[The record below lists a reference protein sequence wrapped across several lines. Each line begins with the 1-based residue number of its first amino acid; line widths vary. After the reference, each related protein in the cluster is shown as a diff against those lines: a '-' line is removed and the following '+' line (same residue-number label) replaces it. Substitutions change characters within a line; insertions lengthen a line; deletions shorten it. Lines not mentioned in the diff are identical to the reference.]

1 MDILSIDV
9 ETYCDLDISKV
20 GAYRYCRHPSF
31 EILLFAYAF
40 NDEAVEIIDFMN
52 ITKYTGWLPSRL
64 MNALEN
70 PDVIKSAFN
79 ANFERNALHND
90 LIMTICKSPSLV
102 KKRDSIN
109 FKEKRNLECPPEQWD
124 CTMIRAMRLGLP
136 SSLDMVGKA
145 LHFPEDKQK
154 MKEGKA
160 LIQYFCKPCK
170 PTKTNKGRTR
180 NLPEH
185 APEKWEK
192 FKEYCKQDVEVER
205 NIRNKLS
212 RYEVIPKEKL
222 LWNLDQEI
230 NDRGINLDLDM
241 INRAID
247 CDEQY
252 SYKLM
257 QEAKE
262 LTGLDNP
269 NSLPQL
275 KKWIGDKV
283 GYAVGSITKDTI
295 PALLRDAEAHGNTEV
310 KRILELRQLMGKTS
324 TKKYQTMIDM
334 RCDDGRVRGL
344 LQFYGANRTGRW
356 AGRGVQVQNLPQN
369 HLPDLDN
376 ARNLLKAGK
385 YDDIEFLF
393 DSIPDTLS
401 QLIRTA
407 FIPTEGN
414 RFIVADFSAIEARVI
429 AYIANEQWRLDVF
442 KQGGDIYCASASKMF
457 GVPVEKHGINGHLRA
472 KGKIAELALGYGGA
486 GGAIR
491 AFDKNCSIPDEELPK
506 IVSDWRKASPHIT
519 KLWWD
524 VDKAAKKAIYERT
537 TVTLH
542 HGIKFIYD
550 PGVLFIELPSGRRL
564 SYIRPKIEPGPYD
577 KDIIT
582 YEGMQQTS
590 RQWTRL
596 ETYGPKLVENIVQA
610 FARDCLAETMFNV
623 TEAGFDIVMHVHD
636 ELILDVPKGQSS
648 VEEICKL
655 FSKPIEWAPGIPLT
669 ADGYECNYYMKD

>member
-9 ETYCDLDISKV
+9 ETYCDLDIRDV
-20 GAYRYCRHPSF
+20 GAYKYCKHPSF

-40 NDEAVEIIDFMN
+40 NDEPVEIIDFTTEEYAKD
-52 ITKYTGWLPSRL
+52 TKDITGWRLLPDRVVD
-64 MNALEN
+64 ALEN
-70 PDVIKSAFN
+70 IDILKSAFN
-79 ANFERNALHND
+79 ANFERNSVLAYGFDN
-90 LIMTICKSPSLV
+90 S
-102 KKRDSIN
+102 
-109 FKEKRNLECPPEQWD
+109 PEQWD
-124 CTMIRAMRLGLP
+124 CTMIKAMRLGLP

-145 LHFPEDKQK
+145 LHLSEDKQK

-170 PTKTNKGRTR
+170 PTKTNGGRTR
-180 NLPEH
+180 NLTEH
-185 APEKWEK
+185 APEKWET

-205 NIRNKLS
+205 DIRNKLS
-212 RYEVIPKEKL
+212 KYEVISKEKL

-247 CDEQY
+247 CDEQL
-252 SYKLM
+252 SYRLM
-257 QEAKE
+257 NEARE

-269 NSLPQL
+269 NSLAQL
-275 KKWIGDKV
+275 KKWIGERV

-295 PALLRDAEAHGNTEV
+295 PALIRDAESKGNVEV

-324 TKKYQTMIDM
+324 TKKYQTMINM

-376 ARNLLKAGK
+376 ARNILKNG
-385 YDDIEFLF
+385 DFDTLEFLF

-429 AYIANEQWRLDVF
+429 AYIAGEEWRLEVF

-457 GVPVEKHGINGHLRA
+457 GVPVEKHGVNGELRA

-491 AFDKNCSIPDEELPK
+491 AFDKAGSIPDKELPK

-524 VDKAAKKAIYERT
+524 VDKAAKKAIREKT

-564 SYIRPKIEPGPYD
+564 SYIRPKIELGPYD

-610 FARDCLAETMFNV
+610 FARDCLGETMFNV
-623 TEAGFDIVMHVHD
+623 KEAGFNIVMHVHD
-636 ELILDVPKGQSS
+636 ELILDVPKGVSS
-648 VEEICKL
+648 VEEICEL
-655 FSKPIEWAPGIPLT
+655 FAKPISWAPGIPLT
-669 ADGYECNYYMKD
+669 ADGYECDYYQKD

>member
-1 MDILSIDV
+1 MDILSIDL
-9 ETYCDLDISKV
+9 ETYCDLDIKDV
-20 GAYRYCRHPSF
+20 GAYKYCRHPSF

-40 NDEAVEIIDFMN
+40 NDEPVEIIDIKN
-52 ITKYTGWLPSRL
+52 GEELPPRVLGAL
-64 MNALEN
+64 MDMRFL
-70 PDVIKSAFN
+70 KSAFN
-79 ANFERNALHND
+79 ANFERNA
-90 LIMTICKSPSLV
+90 I
-102 KKRDSIN
+102 RN
-109 FKEKRNLECPPEQWD
+109 FIKIGSNRIPATECPPEQWD
-124 CTMIRAMRLGLP
+124 CTMIKAMRLGLP

-170 PTKTNKGRTR
+170 ATKTNGGRIR

-185 APEKWEK
+185 APDKWET

-205 NIRNKLS
+205 DIRNKLS
-212 RYEVIPKEKL
+212 RYEVITKEKL

-241 INRAID
+241 INQAIT
-247 CDEQY
+247 CDGQY
-252 SYKLM
+252 SEKLM
-257 QEAKE
+257 QEAKK
-262 LTGLDNP
+262 LTGLPNP
-269 NSLPQL
+269 NSLAQL
-275 KKWIGDKV
+275 EKWIGEKV

-295 PALLRDAEAHGNTEV
+295 PTLIRDAEHHEHMEV

-324 TKKYQTMIDM
+324 TKKYQTMINM

-376 ARNLLKAGK
+376 ARKLLKNGNF
-385 YDDIEFLF
+385 DDIEFLY

-414 RFIVADFSAIEARVI
+414 RFIVADFHAIEAVVL
-429 AYIANEQWRLDVF
+429 AYLANEEWRLEVF
-442 KQGGDIYCASASKMF
+442 KTHGKIYEASASQMF
-457 GVPVEKHGINGHLRA
+457 HVPMDSIKKGSPMRQ
-472 KGKIAELALGYGGA
+472 KGKIAELALGYGGSV
-486 GGAIR
+486 GALQSM
-491 AFDKNCSIPDEELPK
+491 DKSKSIPEEELPELVK
-506 IVSDWRKASPHIT
+506 SWRNANLNIT
-519 KLWWD
+519 RFWWD
-524 VDKAAKKAIYERT
+524 CDKAAKKAIRERT

-590 RQWTRL
+590 RQWTTL

-623 TEAGFDIVMHVHD
+623 SKAGFNIVMHVHD
-636 ELILDVPKGQSS
+636 ELVLDVPKDKSS
-648 VEEICKL
+648 VKEICNI
-655 FSKPIEWAPGIPLT
+655 FAEPITWAPGLPLT
-669 ADGYECNYYMKD
+669 ADGYECSYYMKD

>member
-1 MDILSIDV
+1 MDILSIDL
-9 ETYCDLDISKV
+9 ETYCDLDIKDV
-20 GAYRYCRHPSF
+20 GAYKYCRHPSF

-40 NDEAVEIIDFMN
+40 NDEPVEIIDIKN
-52 ITKYTGWLPSRL
+52 GEELPPRVLGAL
-64 MNALEN
+64 MDMRFL
-70 PDVIKSAFN
+70 KSAFN
-79 ANFERNALHND
+79 ANFERNA
-90 LIMTICKSPSLV
+90 I
-102 KKRDSIN
+102 RN
-109 FKEKRNLECPPEQWD
+109 FIKIGSNRIPATECPPEQWD
-124 CTMIRAMRLGLP
+124 CTMIKAMRLGLP

-170 PTKTNKGRTR
+170 ATKTNGGRIR

-185 APEKWEK
+185 APDKWET

-205 NIRNKLS
+205 DIRNKLS
-212 RYEVIPKEKL
+212 RYEVITKEKL

-241 INRAID
+241 INQAIT
-247 CDEQY
+247 CDGQY
-252 SYKLM
+252 SEKLM
-257 QEAKE
+257 QEAKK
-262 LTGLDNP
+262 LTGLPNP
-269 NSLPQL
+269 NSLAQL
-275 KKWIGDKV
+275 KKWIGEKV

-295 PALLRDAEAHGNTEV
+295 PTLIRDAEHHEHMEV

-324 TKKYQTMIDM
+324 TKKYQTMINM

-376 ARNLLKAGK
+376 ARKLLKNGNF
-385 YDDIEFLF
+385 DDIEFLY

-414 RFIVADFSAIEARVI
+414 RFIVADFHAIEAVVL
-429 AYIANEQWRLDVF
+429 AYLANEEWRLEVF
-442 KQGGDIYCASASKMF
+442 KTHGKIYEASASQMF
-457 GVPVEKHGINGHLRA
+457 HVPMDSIKKGSPMRQ
-472 KGKIAELALGYGGA
+472 KGKIAELALGYGGSV
-486 GGAIR
+486 GALQSM
-491 AFDKNCSIPDEELPK
+491 DKSKSIPEEELPELVK
-506 IVSDWRKASPHIT
+506 SWRNANLNIT
-519 KLWWD
+519 RFWWD
-524 VDKAAKKAIYERT
+524 CDKAAKKAIRERT

-590 RQWTRL
+590 RQWTTL

-623 TEAGFDIVMHVHD
+623 SKAGFNIVMHVHD
-636 ELILDVPKGQSS
+636 ELVLDVPKDKSS
-648 VEEICKL
+648 VKEICNI
-655 FSKPIEWAPGIPLT
+655 FAEPITWAPGLPLT
-669 ADGYECNYYMKD
+669 ADGYECSYYMKD

>member
-9 ETYCDLDISKV
+9 ETYCDLDIKEV
-20 GAYRYCRHPSF
+20 GAYKYCRHPSF

-40 NDEAVEIIDFMN
+40 NDEPVKVVDF
-52 ITKYTGWLPSRL
+52 TAGEDLPKKIYE
-64 MNALEN
+64 ALN
-70 PDVIKSAFN
+70 SYSVMKSAFN
-79 ANFERNALHND
+79 ANFERNAIAND
-90 LIMTICKSPSLV
+90 AMRVLCRPQ
-102 KKRDSIN
+102 
-109 FKEKRNLECPPEQWD
+109 QWD
-124 CTMIRAMRLGLP
+124 CTMIKAMRLGLP

-145 LHFPEDKQK
+145 LHFSEDKQK

-170 PTKTNKGRTR
+170 PTKSNGGRTR
-180 NLPEH
+180 NMPSD
-185 APEKWEK
+185 APEKWEL
-192 FKEYCKQDVEVER
+192 FKKYNKQDVEVER
-205 NIRNKLS
+205 DIRKKLEKYS
-212 RYEVIPKEKL
+212 VPAKEKR
-222 LWNLDQEI
+222 LWDLDQEI

-241 INRAID
+241 INQAIA

-252 SYKLM
+252 SDKLM

-269 NSLPQL
+269 NSLAQL
-275 KKWIGDKV
+275 KKWIGEKV

-295 PALLRDAEAHGNTEV
+295 PTLIRDAEHHGHMEV

-324 TKKYQTMIDM
+324 TKKYQTMVNM

-369 HLPDLDN
+369 HLEDLDD

-385 YDDIEFLF
+385 YDEIEFLF

-429 AYIANEQWRLDVF
+429 AYIASEEWRLEVF

-457 GVPVEKHGINGHLRA
+457 GVPVVKHGINGHLRA

-491 AFDKNCSIPDEELPK
+491 AFDKTCSIPDEELPK

-524 VDKAAKKAIYERT
+524 VDKAAKKAIHERT
-537 TVTLH
+537 IVTLH

-564 SYIRPKIEPGPYD
+564 SYIRPKIELGPYD

-623 TEAGFDIVMHVHD
+623 KEAGFNIVMHVHD
-636 ELILDVPKGQSS
+636 ELILDVPKGESS
-648 VEEICKL
+648 VEEVCEL
-655 FSKPIEWAPGIPLT
+655 FSKPISWAPGIPLT
-669 ADGYECNYYMKD
+669 ADGYECDYYQKD

>member
-9 ETYCDLDISKV
+9 ETYCDLDIKDV
-20 GAYRYCRHPSF
+20 GAYKYCKHPSF

-40 NDEAVEIIDFMN
+40 NDEPVEIIDLTKEATLPERVIDALNDSN
-52 ITKYTGWLPSRL
+52 IL
-64 MNALEN
+64 
-70 PDVIKSAFN
+70 KSAFN
-79 ANFERNALHND
+79 ANFERNAISND
-90 LIMTICKSPSLV
+90 FVMI
-102 KKRDSIN
+102 
-109 FKEKRNLECPPEQWD
+109 ECPPEQWD
-124 CTMIRAMRLGLP
+124 CTMVKAMRLGLP

-170 PTKTNKGRTR
+170 PTKTNGGRTR

-185 APEKWEK
+185 APEKWEI
-192 FKEYCKQDVEVER
+192 FKEYCKRDVEVER
-205 NIRNKLS
+205 DIRNKLS

-241 INRAID
+241 INRAIE

-252 SYKLM
+252 SEKLM

-269 NSLPQL
+269 NSLAQL
-275 KKWIGDKV
+275 KKWIGEKV

-295 PALLRDAEAHGNTEV
+295 PTLIRDAESHGNMEV
-310 KRILELRQLMGKTS
+310 KRILELRQMMGKTS

-369 HLPDLDN
+369 HLPDLDD

-385 YDDIEFLF
+385 YEDIEFLY

-457 GVPVEKHGINGHLRA
+457 GVPVEKHGVNGHLRA

-491 AFDKNCSIPDEELPK
+491 AFDKACSIPDEELPK

-524 VDKAAKKAIYERT
+524 VDKAAKKAIHERT

-623 TEAGFDIVMHVHD
+623 TKAGFNIVMHVHD
-636 ELILDVPKGQSS
+636 ELILDVPKGVSS
-648 VEEICKL
+648 VEEVCKL
-655 FSKPIEWAPGIPLT
+655 FAKPISWAPGIPLT
-669 ADGYECNYYMKD
+669 ADGYECDYYMKD

>member
-9 ETYCDLDISKV
+9 ETYCDLDIKDV
-20 GAYRYCRHPSF
+20 GAYKYCRHPSF

-40 NDEAVEIIDFMN
+40 NDEPVEIIDIKN
-52 ITKYTGWLPSRL
+52 GEELPPRVLGAL
-64 MNALEN
+64 MDMRFL
-70 PDVIKSAFN
+70 KSAFN
-79 ANFERNALHND
+79 ANFERNA
-90 LIMTICKSPSLV
+90 I
-102 KKRDSIN
+102 RN
-109 FKEKRNLECPPEQWD
+109 FIKIGSNRIPTTECPPEQWD
-124 CTMIRAMRLGLP
+124 CTMIKAMRLGLP

-170 PTKTNKGRTR
+170 ATKTNGGRIR
-180 NLPEH
+180 NLPGH
-185 APEKWEK
+185 APDKWET

-205 NIRNKLS
+205 DIRNKLS

-241 INRAID
+241 INQAIE

-252 SYKLM
+252 SEKLM

-262 LTGLDNP
+262 LTGLANP
-269 NSLPQL
+269 NSLAQL
-275 KKWIGDKV
+275 KKWIGEKV

-295 PALLRDAEAHGNTEV
+295 PTLIRDAEHHGHMEV

-324 TKKYQTMIDM
+324 TKKYQTMINM

-376 ARNLLKAGK
+376 ARNLLKAGE
-385 YDDIEFLF
+385 YDEVEFLF

-407 FIPTEGN
+407 FIPSEGN
-414 RFIVADFSAIEARVI
+414 RFIVADFHAIEAVVL
-429 AYIANEQWRLDVF
+429 AYLANEGWRLEVF
-442 KQGGDIYCASASKMF
+442 KTHGKIYEASASQMF
-457 GVPVEKHGINGHLRA
+457 HVPMVSIKKGSPMRQ
-472 KGKIAELALGYGGA
+472 KGKIAELALGYGGSV
-486 GGAIR
+486 GALQSM
-491 AFDKNCSIPDEELPK
+491 DKSKSIPEDELPGLVK
-506 IVSDWRKASPHIT
+506 SWRNANPNIT
-519 KLWWD
+519 KFWWD
-524 VDKAAKKAIYERT
+524 CDKAAKKAIRERT

-564 SYIRPKIEPGPYD
+564 SYIRPKIEAGPYE

-590 RQWTRL
+590 KQWTIL
-596 ETYGPKLVENIVQA
+596 ETYGPKIVENIVQA
-610 FARDCLAETMFNV
+610 FARDCLAETMFRV
-623 TEAGFDIVMHVHD
+623 KKAGFNIVMHVHD
-636 ELILDVPKGQSS
+636 ELILDVPKGVSS
-648 VEEICKL
+648 VEEICNI
-655 FSKPIEWAPGIPLT
+655 FAETITWAPGLPLT

>member
-1 MDILSIDV
+1 MDILSIDI
-9 ETYCDLDISKV
+9 ETYCDLDIKDV
-20 GAYRYCRHPSF
+20 GAYKYCKHPSF

-40 NDEAVEIIDFMN
+40 NDEPVKIIDLTDE
-52 ITKYTGWLPSRL
+52 ITIPDRVI
-64 MNALEN
+64 NALNDEN
-70 PDVIKSAFN
+70 VLKTAFN
-79 ANFERNALHND
+79 ANFERNGISNEFALID
-90 LIMTICKSPSLV
+90 
-102 KKRDSIN
+102 
-109 FKEKRNLECPPEQWD
+109 CPPEQWD
-124 CTMIRAMRLGLP
+124 CTMIKAMRLGLP

-170 PTKTNKGRTR
+170 PTKSNGGRTR

-185 APEKWEK
+185 APEKWET

-212 RYEVIPKEKL
+212 RYEIIPKEKL

-230 NDRGINLDLDM
+230 NDRGINLDLGM
-241 INRAID
+241 INKAIE
-247 CDEQY
+247 CDEQL
-252 SYKLM
+252 SYRLM

-269 NSLPQL
+269 NSLAQL
-275 KKWIGDKV
+275 KKWIGEKV

-295 PALLRDAEAHGNTEV
+295 PSLIRDAESHGHMEV

-324 TKKYQTMIDM
+324 TKKYQTMINM

-376 ARNLLKAGK
+376 ARNLLKNG
-385 YDDIEFLF
+385 DFDTLEFLF

-407 FIPTEGN
+407 FIPSEGN

-442 KQGGDIYCASASKMF
+442 KEGGDIYCASASKMF
-457 GVPVEKHGINGHLRA
+457 GVPVVKHGVNGELRA

-491 AFDKNCSIPDEELPK
+491 AFDKAGSIPDEELPK
-506 IVSDWRKASPHIT
+506 IVSDWRKASPHIVN
-519 KLWWD
+519 LWWD
-524 VDKAAKKAIYERT
+524 VDKAAKKAIRERT

-564 SYIRPKIEPGPYD
+564 SYIRPKIEPHQTFEGY
-577 KDIIT
+577 KIT

-590 RQWTRL
+590 KQWTRL
-596 ETYGPKLVENIVQA
+596 DTYGPKLVENIVQA

-623 TEAGFDIVMHVHD
+623 KDAGFDIVMHVHD
-636 ELILDVPKGQSS
+636 ELVLDVPKGVSS
-648 VEEICKL
+648 VKEVCKL

-669 ADGYECNYYMKD
+669 ADGYECDYYQKD

>member
-9 ETYCDLDISKV
+9 ETYCDLDIKDV
-20 GAYRYCRHPSF
+20 GAYKYCRHPSF

-40 NDEAVEIIDFMN
+40 NDEPVEIVDFTTEEYAKD
-52 ITKYTGWLPSRL
+52 TKDITGWGLLPDRVVD
-64 MNALEN
+64 ALDDKN
-70 PDVIKSAFN
+70 VLKSAFN
-79 ANFERNALHND
+79 ANFERNAVSAYGFD
-90 LIMTICKSPSLV
+90 
-102 KKRDSIN
+102 
-109 FKEKRNLECPPEQWD
+109 NLPEEWD
-124 CTMIRAMRLGLP
+124 CTMIKAMRLGLP

-170 PTKTNKGRTR
+170 PTKTNGGRTR

-185 APEKWEK
+185 APEKWEI

-205 NIRNKLS
+205 DIRNKLS
-212 RYEVIPKEKL
+212 KYEVISKEKL

-247 CDEQY
+247 CDEQL
-252 SYKLM
+252 SYRLM
-257 QEAKE
+257 NEARE

-269 NSLPQL
+269 NSLAQL
-275 KKWIGDKV
+275 KKWIGERV

-295 PALLRDAEAHGNTEV
+295 PALIRDAESKGNVEV

-324 TKKYQTMIDM
+324 TKKYQTMINM

-369 HLPDLDN
+369 HLPDLDD
-376 ARNLLKAGK
+376 ARNILKNG
-385 YDDIEFLF
+385 DFDTLEFLF

-429 AYIANEQWRLDVF
+429 AYIAGEEWRLEVF

-457 GVPVEKHGINGHLRA
+457 GVPVEKHGVNGELRA

-491 AFDKNCSIPDEELPK
+491 AFDKAGSIPDEELPK

-524 VDKAAKKAIYERT
+524 VDKAAKKAIREKT

-542 HGIKFIYD
+542 HGIKFIYG

-582 YEGMQQTS
+582 YDGMQQTS

-610 FARDCLAETMFNV
+610 FARDCLGETMFNV
-623 TEAGFDIVMHVHD
+623 KEAGFNIVMHVHD
-636 ELILDVPKGQSS
+636 ELILDVPKGESS
-648 VEEICKL
+648 VEEICEL
-655 FSKPIEWAPGIPLT
+655 FAKPISWAPGIPLT
-669 ADGYECNYYMKD
+669 ADGYECDYYMKD

>member
-9 ETYCDLDISKV
+9 ETYCELDIKDV
-20 GAYRYCRHPSF
+20 GAYKYCRHPSF

-40 NDEAVEIIDFMN
+40 NDEPVEIIDF
-52 ITKYTGWLPSRL
+52 TKQENLPWRVI
-64 MNALEN
+64 NALSN
-70 PDVIKSAFN
+70 PLILKTAFN
-79 ANFERNALHND
+79 ANFERNAIAND
-90 LIMTICKSPSLV
+90 MYFP
-102 KKRDSIN
+102 N
-109 FKEKRNLECPPEQWD
+109 GMPPDQWD
-124 CTMIRAMRLGLP
+124 CTMIKAMRLGLP

-170 PTKTNKGRTR
+170 PTKVNGGRIR

-185 APEKWEK
+185 APDKWEI

-205 NIRNKLS
+205 EIRTKLS
-212 RYEVIPKEKL
+212 KYSVPTKEKE

-230 NDRGINLDLDM
+230 NDKGINLDLNM

-247 CDEQY
+247 CDEKY
-252 SYKLM
+252 SHRLM

-269 NSLPQL
+269 NSLAQL
-275 KKWIGDKV
+275 KSWVSEKV

-295 PALLRDAEAHGNTEV
+295 PILIRDAKYHGHMEV

-324 TKKYQTMIDM
+324 TKKYQTMINM

-369 HLPDLDN
+369 HLPDLDY
-376 ARNLLKAGK
+376 ARDLLKNG
-385 YDDIEFLF
+385 DFDTLEFLF
-393 DSIPDTLS
+393 DSLSDTLS

-414 RFIVADFSAIEARVI
+414 RFIVADFHAIEAVVLS
-429 AYIANEQWRLDVF
+429 YLANEEWRLEVF
-442 KQGGDIYCASASKMF
+442 KTHGKIYEASASQMF
-457 GVPVEKHGINGHLRA
+457 HVPFESIKKGSDLRQ
-472 KGKIAELALGYGGA
+472 KGKISELALGYGGSV
-486 GGAIR
+486 GALQSM
-491 AFDKNCSIPDEELPK
+491 DKAKSIPEEELPGLVKSWRNANPK
-506 IVSDWRKASPHIT
+506 ITSF
-519 KLWWD
+519 WWD
-524 VDKAAKKAIYERT
+524 CDKAAKKAIREKT
-537 TVTLH
+537 IVSVS
-542 HGIKFIYD
+542 HGNCEIKFIYD

-564 SYIRPKIEPGPYD
+564 SYIRPKIEPHQTFEGD
-577 KDIIT
+577 KIT

-590 RQWTRL
+590 KQWTRL
-596 ETYGPKLVENIVQA
+596 DTYGPKLVENIVQA
-610 FARDCLAETMFNV
+610 FARDCLAETMFKVKN
-623 TEAGFDIVMHVHD
+623 AGLNIVMHVHD
-636 ELILDVPKGQSS
+636 ELVLDVPKDKGS
-648 VEEICKL
+648 VEEVCKL
-655 FSKPIEWAPGIPLT
+655 FSEPISWAPGLPLT
-669 ADGYECNYYMKD
+669 ADGYECSYYKKD

>member
-1 MDILSIDV
+1 MRTLGIDV
-9 ETYCDLDISKV
+9 ETYSEEDISKV
-20 GAYRYCRHPSF
+20 GAYKYCESPSF

-40 NDEAVEIIDFMN
+40 DDEPVQVVDFA
-52 ITKYTGWLPSRL
+52 KGELLPKEVIE
-64 MNALEN
+64 ALEN
-70 PDVIKSAFN
+70 PEVLKTAFN
-79 ANFERNALHND
+79 ANFERNA
-90 LIMTICKSPSLV
+90 IK
-102 KKRDSIN
+102 N
-109 FKEKRNLECPPEQWD
+109 FLWIDCPPEQWD

-145 LHFPEDKQK
+145 LNFSEDKQK

-185 APEKWEK
+185 AEDKWEV
-192 FKEYCKQDVEVER
+192 FKEYNRQDVEVER

-212 RYEVIPKEKL
+212 RYSIPVKEKL
-222 LWNLDQEI
+222 LWDLDQEI
-230 NDRGINLDLDM
+230 NDRGVGIDTTLAQK
-241 INRAID
+241 AIE
-247 CDEQY
+247 CDEQF
-252 SYKLM
+252 KERM
-257 QEAKE
+257 INEAKKIS
-262 LTGLDNP
+262 GLQNP
-269 NSLPQL
+269 NSLAQL
-275 KKWIGDKV
+275 KEWIGKKV

-295 PALLRDAEAHGNTEV
+295 PTLIRDAEAQGNLEV
-310 KRILELRQLMGKTS
+310 KRMLELRQLMGKTS
-324 TKKYQTMIDM
+324 TKKYQTMLTAL
-334 RCDDGRVRGL
+334 CDDVRVRGL

-356 AGRGVQVQNLPQN
+356 AGRLVQVQNLPQN
-369 HLPDLDN
+369 HLEDLDD
-376 ARNLLKAGK
+376 ARTFLRNGDFETL
-385 YDDIEFLF
+385 EFLY

-407 FIPTEGN
+407 FIPKPGN

-429 AYIANEQWRLDVF
+429 AYISGEDWRLEVF

-457 GVPVEKHGINGHLRA
+457 GVPVKKHGINGHLRQ

-491 AFDKNCSIPDEELPK
+491 AFDKAGSIPDEELPK
-506 IVSDWRKASPHIT
+506 IVSDWRKASPHIV

-524 VDKAAKKAIYERT
+524 VDKAAKKAIRERT
-537 TVTLH
+537 TVELH

-582 YEGMQQTS
+582 YEGMEQTS
-590 RQWTRL
+590 RQWKRL

-610 FARDCLAETMFNV
+610 FARDCLGETMFNV
-623 TEAGFDIVMHVHD
+623 KKAGFNIVMHVHD
-636 ELILDVPKGQSS
+636 ELILDVPKGISS
-648 VEEICKL
+648 VEEVCKL
-655 FSKPIEWAPGIPLT
+655 FSKPISWAPGIPLT
-669 ADGYECNYYMKD
+669 ADGYECDYYMKD